1 MDLLLLNNETLLE
14 ALKVS
19 LIVVLCVV
27 LITLIIVLTV
37 IVLMGLKKRRL
48 ASYIE
53 WLFIL
58 PMFIP
63 PSAIGY
69 LILITLGRN
78 GFIGKFLYQSFD
90 ISIIFTLTAAVI
102 AGVVV
107 TIPIMYQSIK
117 APISS
122 IDQEVIE
129 AARVFGANELTI
141 WIKIILPLSINGILN
156 GMLLSFARAF
166 GEFGATILVAGN
178 IPGKTQTLPM
188 ALYYAIENNNEVQA
202 IAILFVIVII
212 AIFLMSLY
220 KMLLNYVNR

>member
-1 MDLLLLNNETLLE
+1 MGLLLLNNKSLFEP
-14 ALKVS
+14 LKVS
-19 LIVVLCVV
+19 LIVVLLV
-27 LITLIIVLTV
+27 IIFTLFISVMMT
-37 IVLMGLKKRRL
+37 VLMGLRKKRWTNL
-48 ASYIE
+48 VELI
-53 WLFIL
+53 LIL

-69 LILITLGRN
+69 LILIILGRN
-78 GFIGKFLYQSFD
+78 GIIGKFLYQSFD

-107 TIPIMYQSIK
+107 TIPIMYQSIQ
-117 APISS
+117 AAIRS
-122 IDQEVIE
+122 IDYEVIE

-141 WIKIILPLSINGILN
+141 WLKIILPLSINGILN

-188 ALYYAIENNNEVQA
+188 ALYYAIENNNDVQA
-202 IAILFVIVII
+202 MTILLVIFIV
-212 AIFLMSLY
+212 AIFLLSLY
-220 KMLLNYVNR
+220 KTLLNHVNR